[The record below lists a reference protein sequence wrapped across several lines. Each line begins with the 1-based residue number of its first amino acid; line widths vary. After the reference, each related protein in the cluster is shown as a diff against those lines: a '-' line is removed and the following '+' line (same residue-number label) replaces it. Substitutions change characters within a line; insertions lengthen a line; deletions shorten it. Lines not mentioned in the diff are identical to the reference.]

1 MWIVHLALRRPYT
14 FVCVAILML
23 VFGVMTIRS
32 MAIDIFPTINIP
44 VVSVIWNF
52 GGLSPRDM
60 EQRIVS
66 TTERAY
72 SSTVNDIEHI
82 ESESLNGTA
91 LIKVYLQPTAD
102 IATGVAQIAAVSQT
116 VIRSMPPGIT
126 PPLIV
131 RFNATDVSILSLGIS
146 SPQRTEA
153 QLNDLATNFIRN
165 PLATIEGLTI
175 PPANGGANRVIN
187 IDIDP
192 ALLYAKGLSPTDVTT
207 ALGLQNVILPSGTVK
222 MGSLEYFVRLN
233 STPDSVNILGDMPIR
248 DVNGTMIYIRDV
260 AQVRDGSG
268 IQTNIVRNNGARGIY
283 LTMIKNG
290 GVSTLSVVNAVKA
303 MLPSLKATLP
313 SDVQVQL
320 LADQSIFVV
329 AAVSGVIRE
338 AVIAACLTALMILI
352 FLGSGR
358 STIIVA
364 TSIPLSILTSIIC
377 LSLFGQ
383 TLNVMT
389 LLGLGLA
396 VGILVDDATVAIENI
411 SRNLQQGKELV
422 RAIVDASEQIALPAL
437 VSTLAI
443 CIVFLPIFALSG
455 PAAALFKPLAMS
467 VIFAMLASYFL
478 SRTLVPTMAKYMLK
492 APNPNAAA
500 RKGWFGRAADGFQ
513 RRFNSFR
520 AGYQSALVWA
530 VLHRRGVLAVTALI
544 IVGTAFMVP
553 RLGQDFFPQVDAGQF
568 QLHVRAP
575 TGTRVEQ
582 TEVLVSE
589 VENAIRATIPP
600 NEITLILSTIG
611 SAANALNLIQGSS
624 SVGPADA
631 DVLVQLTPAH
641 GSTFGYMRTLRATLP
656 DRFPEL
662 TFFFQPS
669 DIVNEVLNLGLPAPI
684 DVQIAGANL
693 NANFALAQHIATQL
707 RGVPGAAD
715 IRVQQLMDAPQLTV
729 AADRTN
735 LSQLGLTQSN
745 VASNLLISLSSNGS
759 TAPNFWL
766 DPKNGVQYPV
776 NVMTPQYKN
785 TSMDQFDA
793 TPVSV
798 PGVEQ
803 PQLFR
808 NLTTVSRTTIPAVVN
823 HYNIMPVVDVLL
835 SADQRDLGGVAGGVD
850 AVMAK
855 VKGSLPRGSTMVMRG
870 QVDSMRTSFS
880 GLELGI
886 MFAVVLV
893 YILLVVNFQ
902 SWLDPLI
909 IIVALPGAATGIVWM
924 LFVTG
929 TTLNVPSLMGAIMAM
944 GVATANSVLLI
955 TFAEGQ
961 RRTGRNSIEAAIDA
975 GYTRLRPVCMTALA
989 MIIGMMPMALGAGDG
1004 GEQYAPLGR
1013 AVIGG
1018 LLVAT
1023 IFTLFV
1029 VPLLYS
1035 VLRGERRHAAPE
1047 AV

>member
-1 MWIVHLALRRPYT
+1 MWIVQLALRRPYT

-23 VFGVMTIRS
+23 AFGVMSIRG

-44 VVSVIWNF
+44 VVSVIWNY

-66 TTERAY
+66 TSERAY
-72 SSTVNDIEHI
+72 SATVNDIEHI

-102 IATGVAQIAAVSQT
+102 IAAGVAQIAAVSQT
-116 VIRSMPPGIT
+116 VVRSMPPGIT

-175 PPANGGANRVIN
+175 PPANGGASRVIN

-233 STPDSVNILGDMPIR
+233 STPDSINILGDMPIR

-260 AQVRDGSG
+260 AQVRDGSS
-268 IQTNIVRNNGARGIY
+268 IQTNIVRNNGSRGIY

-303 MLPSLKATLP
+303 LLPSLKATLP
-313 SDVQVQL
+313 PDVQVQL
-320 LADQSIFVV
+320 LADQSVFVT
-329 AAVSGVIRE
+329 AAVTGVIRE

-443 CIVFLPIFALSG
+443 CIVFLPVFALSG
-455 PAAALFKPLAMS
+455 PAAALFRPLAMS

-492 APNPNAAA
+492 APDTNSAAP
-500 RKGWFGRAADGFQ
+500 KGWFGRAAAGFQ

-520 AGYQSALVWA
+520 GGYQSALAWA
-530 VLHRRGVLAVTALI
+530 VLHRRGVLAVTALV
-544 IVGTAFMVP
+544 IVGTAMMVP

-589 VENAIRATIPP
+589 VENEIRATIPP
-600 NEITLILSTIG
+600 KEVALILSTIG

-624 SVGPADA
+624 AVGPADA
-631 DVLVQLTPAH
+631 DVLVQLTPTHA
-641 GSTFGYMRTLRATLP
+641 STFGYMRALRATLP
-656 DRFPEL
+656 ERFPEL

-759 TAPNFWL
+759 TAPSYWL
-766 DPKNGVQYPV
+766 DPQNGVQYPV

-798 PGVEQ
+798 PGVAQ

-808 NLTTVSRTTIPAVVN
+808 NLTSVSRTTIPAVVN
-823 HYNIMPVVDVLL
+823 HYNITPVVDVLL
-835 SADQRDLGGVAGGVD
+835 GADQRDLGGVASGVD
-850 AVMAK
+850 AVLAN
-855 VKGSLPRGSTMVMRG
+855 VKSSLPRGSTLVMRG
-870 QVDSMRTSFS
+870 QVDSMRTSFT

-886 MFAVVLV
+886 VFAVLLV

-961 RRTGRNSIEAAIDA
+961 RRAGRSAVEAAIDA

-989 MIIGMMPMALGAGDG
+989 MIIGMMPMALGSGDG

>member
-23 VFGVMTIRS
+23 AFGVMSIRS

-44 VVSVIWNF
+44 VVSVIWNY

-66 TTERAY
+66 TSERAY
-72 SSTVNDIEHI
+72 SATVNDIEHI

-116 VIRSMPPGIT
+116 VVRSMPPGIT

-233 STPDSVNILGDMPIR
+233 STPDSINILGDMPIR
-248 DVNGTMIYIRDV
+248 DVNGAMIYIRDV

-268 IQTNIVRNNGARGIY
+268 IQTNIVRNNGSRGIY

-313 SDVQVQL
+313 PDVQVQL
-320 LADQSIFVV
+320 LADQSIFVS
-329 AAVSGVIRE
+329 AAVSGVVRE
-338 AVIAACLTALMILI
+338 GVIAACLTALMILI

-389 LLGLGLA
+389 LMGLALA

-437 VSTLAI
+437 VSTLSI

-455 PAAALFKPLAMS
+455 PAAALFRPLAMS

-478 SRTLVPTMAKYMLK
+478 SRTLVPTMAKYMFK
-492 APNPNAAA
+492 APEPGHGPRHEGACSDAQPTAFSAAST
-500 RKGWFGRAADGFQ
+500 R
-513 RRFNSFR
+513 
-520 AGYQSALVWA
+520 SA
-530 VLHRRGVLAVTALI
+530 AVTSRRWR
-544 IVGTAFMVP
+544 G
-553 RLGQDFFPQVDAGQF
+553 RC
-568 QLHVRAP
+568 
-575 TGTRVEQ
+575 
-582 TEVLVSE
+582 
-589 VENAIRATIPP
+589 
-600 NEITLILSTIG
+600 ST
-611 SAANALNLIQGSS
+611 
-624 SVGPADA
+624 
-631 DVLVQLTPAH
+631 
-641 GSTFGYMRTLRATLP
+641 
-656 DRFPEL
+656 
-662 TFFFQPS
+662 
-669 DIVNEVLNLGLPAPI
+669 
-684 DVQIAGANL
+684 
-693 NANFALAQHIATQL
+693 
-707 RGVPGAAD
+707 
-715 IRVQQLMDAPQLTV
+715 
-729 AADRTN
+729 
-735 LSQLGLTQSN
+735 
-745 VASNLLISLSSNGS
+745 
-759 TAPNFWL
+759 
-766 DPKNGVQYPV
+766 
-776 NVMTPQYKN
+776 
-785 TSMDQFDA
+785 
-793 TPVSV
+793 
-798 PGVEQ
+798 
-803 PQLFR
+803 
-808 NLTTVSRTTIPAVVN
+808 
-823 HYNIMPVVDVLL
+823 
-835 SADQRDLGGVAGGVD
+835 
-850 AVMAK
+850 
-855 VKGSLPRGSTMVMRG
+855 
-870 QVDSMRTSFS
+870 
-880 GLELGI
+880 
-886 MFAVVLV
+886 
-893 YILLVVNFQ
+893 
-902 SWLDPLI
+902 
-909 IIVALPGAATGIVWM
+909 
-924 LFVTG
+924 
-929 TTLNVPSLMGAIMAM
+929 
-944 GVATANSVLLI
+944 
-955 TFAEGQ
+955 
-961 RRTGRNSIEAAIDA
+961 
-975 GYTRLRPVCMTALA
+975 
-989 MIIGMMPMALGAGDG
+989 G
-1004 GEQYAPLGR
+1004 GEYW
-1013 AVIGG
+1013 
-1018 LLVAT
+1018 
-1023 IFTLFV
+1023 
-1029 VPLLYS
+1029 
-1035 VLRGERRHAAPE
+1035 
-1047 AV
+1047 

>member
-23 VFGVMTIRS
+23 VFGVMTALR
-32 MAIDIFPTINIP
+32 MPVDIFPTINIP
-44 VVSVIWNF
+44 VVSVIWNY

-66 TTERAY
+66 PSERAY
-72 SSTVNDIEHI
+72 SATVNNVEHI

-131 RFNATDVSILSLGIS
+131 RFNATDVPILQLGIS

-153 QLNDLATNFIRN
+153 QLNDLANNFIRT
-165 PLATIEGLTI
+165 PLATVQGLTI
-175 PPANGGANRVIN
+175 PGANGGAGRVIN

-192 ALLYAKGLSPTDVTT
+192 SLLYAKGISPTDVTT

-233 STPDSVNILGDMPIR
+233 STPDSINVLGDMPIR
-248 DVNGTMIYIRDV
+248 EVNGAMIYIRDV
-260 AQVRDGSG
+260 AQVRDGSE
-268 IQTNIVRNNGARGIY
+268 IQTSVVRNNGHRGIY

-290 GVSTLSVVNAVKA
+290 GVSTLSVVSQVKA
-303 MLPSLKATLP
+303 MLPAIEATLP
-313 SDVQVQL
+313 PDVKVQL
-320 LADQSIFVV
+320 LADQSIYVS
-329 AAVSGVIRE
+329 AAISGVIRE
-338 AVIAACLTALMILI
+338 GVIAACLTALMILI

-358 STIIVA
+358 STLIVA

-377 LSLFGQ
+377 LSLLGQ

-389 LLGLGLA
+389 LTGLALA

-411 SRNLQQGKELV
+411 HRNLQQGKELV
-422 RAIVDASEQIALPAL
+422 RAIIDASDQIALPAL

-455 PAAALFKPLAMS
+455 PAAALFRPLAMS
-467 VIFAMLASYFL
+467 VVFAMLASYFL
-478 SRTLVPTMAKYMLK
+478 SRTLVPTMAKYMLREPK
-492 APNPNAAA
+492 ARSTASRGWFSRAAA
-500 RKGWFGRAADGFQ
+500 GFQ
-513 RRFNSFR
+513 RGFNAFR
-520 AGYQSALVWA
+520 GTYQSAFAWA
-530 VLHRRGVLAVTALI
+530 VLHRRGVLAVTGLI
-544 IVGTAFMVP
+544 LVGTALMVP

-575 TGTRVEQ
+575 TGTRVEE
-582 TEVLVSE
+582 TELLIAD
-589 VENAIRATIPP
+589 VESAIRETIPA
-600 NEITLILSTIG
+600 NEIALVLSTIG
-611 SAANALNLIQGSS
+611 STANSINLILGSS

-631 DVLVQLTPAH
+631 DMLVQLTPTH
-641 GSTFGYMRTLRATLP
+641 GSTPAYQRSLRSTLP
-656 DRFPEL
+656 QRFPGV

-669 DIVNEVLNLGLPAPI
+669 DIVNQVLNLGLPAPM

-693 NANFALAQHIATQL
+693 DGNFALANTIAGQL
-707 RGVPGAAD
+707 SSVPGAAD
-715 IRVQQLMDAPQLTV
+715 IRVQQLMDAPQLTLS
-729 AADRTN
+729 ADRTK
-735 LSQLGLTQSN
+735 LTQLGLTQSN

-759 TAPNFWL
+759 TAPNYWL

-776 NVMTPQYKN
+776 RAMTPQYKN
-785 TSMDQFDA
+785 ATMDQFEA

-798 PGVEQ
+798 IGGPQ
-803 PQLFR
+803 PQLFQ
-808 NLTTVSRTTIPAVVN
+808 NLTTLTRTTIPAVVN
-823 HYNIMPVVDVLL
+823 HYNIAPVVDVLL
-835 SADQRDLGGVAGGVD
+835 AADQRDLGGVAGGVD
-850 AVMAK
+850 AVIAK
-855 VKGSLPRGSTMVMRG
+855 AQSSLPRGSTIVMRG
-870 QVDSMRTSFS
+870 QVESMRTSFT

-886 MFAVVLV
+886 VFAVLLV

-902 SWLDPLI
+902 SWVDPLI
-909 IIVALPGAATGIVWM
+909 IIAALPGAMIGIVWM

-929 TTLNVPSLMGAIMAM
+929 TTLNVPSLMGSIMAM

-955 TFAEGQ
+955 TFAEDQ
-961 RRTGRNSIEAAIDA
+961 RRAGRSAIEAATDA
-975 GYTRLRPVCMTALA
+975 GFARLRPVCMTALA
-989 MIIGMMPMALGAGDG
+989 MIIGMTPMALGSGQG

-1023 IFTLFV
+1023 VFTLFV

-1035 VLRGERRHAAPE
+1035 VLRQERRHAAE
-1047 AV
+1047 VV

>member
-23 VFGVMTIRS
+23 VFGAMEALRMPV
-32 MAIDIFPTINIP
+32 DIFPAINIP
-44 VVSVIWNF
+44 VVSVIWNY

-66 TTERAY
+66 PSERAY
-72 SSTVNDIEHI
+72 SATVNNVEHI

-91 LIKVYLQPTAD
+91 LIKVYFQPSAD
-102 IATGVAQIAAVSQT
+102 IATGVSQITAVSQSI
-116 VIRSMPPGIT
+116 VRSMPPGIV
-126 PPLIV
+126 PPFIV
-131 RFNATDVSILSLGIS
+131 RFNATDVPILQLGIS

-153 QLNDLATNFIRN
+153 ELNDLANNFIRT
-165 PLATIEGLTI
+165 PLATVQGLTI
-175 PPANGGANRVIN
+175 PGANGGAGRVIN
-187 IDIDP
+187 IDLDP
-192 ALLYAKGLSPTDVTT
+192 AALYSKGLSPTDVTT

-233 STPDSVNILGDMPIR
+233 STPDSIKILGDMPIR
-248 DVNGTMIYIRDV
+248 QVNGSMIYIRDV
-260 AQVRDGSG
+260 AQVRDGSE
-268 IQTNIVRNNGARGIY
+268 IQQSVVRNNGHRGIY

-290 GVSTLSVVNAVKA
+290 GVSTLSVVSQVKA
-303 MLPSLKATLP
+303 MLPALEATLP
-313 SDVQVQL
+313 PDVKVQL
-320 LADQSIFVV
+320 LADQSIYVS

-338 AVIAACLTALMILI
+338 GVIAACLTALMILI

-358 STIIVA
+358 STLIVA

-377 LSLFGQ
+377 LSLLGQ

-389 LLGLGLA
+389 LTGLALA

-411 SRNLQQGKELV
+411 HRNLQQGKELV
-422 RAIVDASEQIALPAL
+422 RAIIDASDQIALPAL

-455 PAAALFKPLAMS
+455 PAADLFRPLAMS
-467 VIFAMLASYFL
+467 VVFAMLASYFL
-478 SRTLVPTMAKYMLK
+478 SRTLVPTMAKYMLREPK
-492 APNPNAAA
+492 ASTAP
-500 RKGWFGRAADGFQ
+500 KSVFGRAAAGFQ
-513 RRFNSFR
+513 RGFNSFR
-520 AGYQSALVWA
+520 GGYQSALAWA
-530 VLHRRGVLAVTALI
+530 VLHRRGVLAVTGLVL
-544 IVGTAFMVP
+544 VGTALMVP

-582 TEVLVSE
+582 TELVVAD
-589 VENAIRATIPP
+589 VESAIRETIPP
-600 NEITLILSTIG
+600 SEIALILSTIG
-611 SAANALNLIQGSS
+611 STANSINLILGSS

-631 DVLVQLTPAH
+631 DVLVQLTTTH
-641 GSTFGYMRTLRATLP
+641 GSTPAYARALRTTLP
-656 DRFPEL
+656 QRFPGV

-669 DIVNEVLNLGLPAPI
+669 DIVNQVLNLGLPAPI
-684 DVQIAGANL
+684 DVQISGANL
-693 NANFALAQHIATQL
+693 TGNFTLANSIASQL
-707 RGVPGAAD
+707 RGVPGAVD
-715 IRVQQLMDAPQLTV
+715 IRVQELMDAPQLTLS
-729 AADRTN
+729 ADRTK
-735 LSQLGLTQSN
+735 LTQLGLTQSN

-759 TAPNFWL
+759 TAPNYWL

-776 NVMTPQYKN
+776 RAMTPQYKN
-785 TSMDQFDA
+785 ASMDQFEA

-798 PGVEQ
+798 VGYPQ
-803 PQLFR
+803 PQLFQ
-808 NLTTVSRTTIPAVVN
+808 NLTSLTRTTIPALVN
-823 HYNIMPVVDVLL
+823 HYNIAPVVDVLL
-835 SADQRDLGGVAGGVD
+835 GADQRDLGGVASGVD
-850 AVMAK
+850 AVIAK
-855 VKGSLPRGSTMVMRG
+855 AKSSLPRGSTIVMRG
-870 QVDSMRTSFS
+870 QVDSMRTSFT

-886 MFAVVLV
+886 LFAVMLV

-909 IIVALPGAATGIVWM
+909 IIAALPGAAIGIVWM

-961 RRTGRNSIEAAIDA
+961 RRAGRSAIEAATDA
-975 GYTRLRPVCMTALA
+975 GFARLRPVCMTALA
-989 MIIGMMPMALGAGDG
+989 MIIGMTPMALGSGQG

-1023 IFTLFV
+1023 VFTLFV

-1035 VLRGERRHAAPE
+1035 VLRQERRPAAPE
-1047 AV
+1047 VI